1 MTAFLDTKPR
11 FYGSTQG
18 TKQPE
23 DALPARDF
31 LRTVETLTEGKSDEE
46 RIKLAK
52 EGLRGEASD
61 FITHVGVNLDR
72 AERKLFTTTW
82 AGFKKWFC
90 RKYKV
95 TEATVVRDKPLEW
108 GKLVQKSG
116 EEAFDYISRVGVEM
130 EAVAMPVST
139 IDFMKFEQVSKP
151 VTTFRAELDKM
162 AALVPEESQAA
173 ATASM
178 TILKATMLEIL
189 TETHETSFEYIRR
202 WFTMKRVQSGLL
214 TGEMRSK
221 AKELINDEDLS
232 LPQFVTD
239 MGKFERNLDNNRKA
253 PTFSA
258 PVEAKEAEDEL
269 PSGIAAASTSNTTSS
284 TNKQKRKK
292 NRNRGANAQKTPA
305 SAPCTY
311 CGKYGHVVDDC
322 RKRKADA
329 SKSNV
334 AAVPPQK
341 QEQPQ
346 DVQREWQEAMKT
358 IQRISTTHPRFLQNQ
373 DQMPNYSNVNSVGTV
388 PTAPPEQVKAGLSDV
403 DLKLCYDSLA
413 YRLQYPQG
421 QSNQDT
427 ASGNAF
433 G

>member
-1 MTAFLDTKPR
+1 MTTFLDTKPR
-11 FYGSTQG
+11 FYGSAPG
-18 TKQPE
+18 PKPN

-31 LRTVETLTEGKSDEE
+31 IRNVETLTEGKSDAE

-52 EGLRGEASD
+52 EGLWGEASD
-61 FITHVGVNLDR
+61 FIAQVGVNLDR
-72 AERKLFTTTW
+72 AERKRFTTTW

-90 RKYKV
+90 HKYKV
-95 TEATVVRDKPLEW
+95 TESAVVRDKPLEW

-139 IDFMKFEQVSKP
+139 IDYMKFEQVSKP

-189 TETHETSFEYIRR
+189 TETHETSAEYIRR

-214 TGEMRSK
+214 TSEMRSK

-232 LPQFVTD
+232 LPQFVKD
-239 MGKFERNLDNNRKA
+239 MEKFERNLDNNRETS
-253 PTFSA
+253 TFSA
-258 PVEAKEAEDEL
+258 PVEAKEAENEL
-269 PSGIAAASTSNTTSS
+269 PSGIAAASASNTTSS
-284 TNKQKRKK
+284 TNKRKRKRNK
-292 NRNRGANAQKTPA
+292 NRGANAQKATA
-305 SAPCTY
+305 SVPCMY
-311 CGKYGHVVDDC
+311 CGKYGHVVDYC
-322 RKRKADA
+322 SKRKTDA

-334 AAVPPQK
+334 AAVPPATQGP
-341 QEQPQ
+341 PQ
-346 DVQREWQEAMKT
+346 VQEAMRT
-358 IQRISTTHPRFLQNQ
+358 IQQITTAHPRFLQSQ
-373 DQMPNYSNVNSVGTV
+373 DQTPTYSTVNSVNSVTGV
-388 PTAPPEQVKAGLSDV
+388 LSGQDRPGLSDA
-403 DLKLCYDSLA
+403 DLRMCYESLA
-413 YRLQYPQG
+413 HRLQNLQG
-421 QSNQDT
+421 QGDQNQC
-427 ASGNAF
+427 SGNAL